1 MQKRNTKKIK
11 SGNNNA
17 YDFFDTNNY
26 GVNIQPITETEYAS
40 SYGLIDA
47 PAKPL
52 CFSTNGVAAS
62 IDNIDKLGPV
72 IPYNDFFFHTS
83 NEVLKCVGYRTNW
96 KLPYPIGLY
105 VNHAGYFFYLLK
117 KEWERDPDRQ
127 WVNKCGM
134 TTRRDNI
141 GEGAYAVVQ
150 TSRHINSFNDGTSL
164 LGSIS
169 NWIINTLK
177 LTPEEQRSKFPKLVF
192 NEPIFYIV
200 PRPSPLTLTDTTIT
214 TSHIKDNVV
223 KILDFIGIVIKYSS
237 DINDIIIPLSEFK
250 FYFWSS
256 DPEVAAVINPIWGP
270 TDNITFK
277 KTGTFIL
284 NGTQQFYQNRD
295 RGVSGVAFNRK
306 VFAITV
312 NLTIL

>member
-1 MQKRNTKKIK
+1 MR
-11 SGNNNA
+11 
-17 YDFFDTNNY
+17 
-26 GVNIQPITETEYAS
+26 
-40 SYGLIDA
+40 
-47 PAKPL
+47 
-52 CFSTNGVAAS
+52 
-62 IDNIDKLGPV
+62 
-72 IPYNDFFFHTS
+72 
-83 NEVLKCVGYRTNW
+83 CVGFRDSW
-96 KLPYPIGLY
+96 FLPLIGLY
-105 VNHAGYFFYLLK
+105 ANQSGYLFYNLLD
-117 KEWERDPDRQ
+117 EWVQDPDRK
-127 WVNKCGM
+127 WVNKCSI
-134 TTRRDNI
+134 RRDNI
-141 GEGAYAVVQ
+141 GKGAYAVVQ
-150 TSRHINSFNDGTSL
+150 TSQHINSYNDGTSL